1 MDGEGEKGTQTA
13 NVLLASLRVLSAF
26 LETQSPVMASFE
38 VEREELASAQEA
50 RSKAER
56 VLKDAVARESAAK
69 AKLKAAMAA
78 APPPVPPK
86 RASSN
91 NCQAVDEET
100 EPDRPRKVSRG
111 LQCFALE
118 EQVVAK
124 FLASSKG
131 GQSTGWYKGKV
142 VARHDRD
149 ETFVYDIKYDDGDQ
163 ESSVLPRYVRSCVP
177 PAARQASPH
186 EATAQAPAPAPA
198 ARAPAPA
205 PRTSEDTFAPA
216 PTSPAK
222 APAPAPAPPPAQPPA
237 PPPAPAPKAPT
248 MAPTASPAKA
258 SAASAASSAPP
269 MAEACTADANVFL
282 YSEPWHATADQCMQ
296 RGCRLQHVQ
305 LQDFL
310 PHAQSGDRNK
320 LRTAVRAGKMR
331 GTANVPKLG
340 ESGIG
345 SQRTHWWW
353 HAGDPALGL
362 ARQLLRK

>member
-1 MDGEGEKGTQTA
+1 MVTCSWRENYGTW
-13 NVLLASLRVLSAF
+13 SF
-26 LETQSPVMASFE
+26 LGNAVSTIMNMASFE
-38 VEREELASAQEA
+38 AALDAARAEVASALEA

-56 VLKDAVARESAAK
+56 VLKDAKARESAAK
-69 AKLKAAMAA
+69 EKLKAAMAA

-91 NCQAVDEET
+91 NMAVEEEA

-118 EQVVAK
+118 ELVEAK
-124 FLASSKG
+124 FLASSRG
-131 GQSTGWYKGKV
+131 GQSAGWFKGKV
-142 VARHDRD
+142 VARHDRG
-149 ETFVYDIKYDDGDQ
+149 ETYVYDILYDDGDQ

-177 PAARQASPH
+177 PAAKQANPF
-186 EATAQAPAPAPA
+186 EATAQAPSPAPA

-205 PRTSEDTFAPA
+205 AQTPAFAPA

-222 APAPAPAPPPAQPPA
+222 APAAVPAPPPAQPPA
-237 PPPAPAPKAPT
+237 PPPAPSPRAPT

-258 SAASAASSAPP
+258 SAASTAPP
-269 MAEACTADANVFL
+269 LAEACTADADVFL
-282 YSEPWHATADQCMQ
+282 YNEPWHATADQCLQ
-296 RGCRLQHVQ
+296 HGCRLQHVQ

-320 LRTAVRAGKMR
+320 LRTAVRGGKMR
-331 GTANVPKLG
+331 GTANVPKPG

>member
-1 MDGEGEKGTQTA
+1 MLLFLARDQLGACFSEFGEMHSLHNQM
-13 NVLLASLRVLSAF
+13 ASLEAARA
-26 LETQSPVMASFE
+26 E
-38 VEREELASAQEA
+38 VASALEA
-50 RSKAER
+50 RSTAER
-56 VLKDAVARESAAK
+56 VLKDAKARESAAK
-69 AKLKAAMAA
+69 EKLKAAMAA
-78 APPPVPPK
+78 APPPVPSK

-91 NCQAVDEET
+91 NMAVEEEA
-100 EPDRPRKVSRG
+100 EPDRPCKVSRG

-118 EQVVAK
+118 ELVEAK
-124 FLASSKG
+124 FLASSRG
-131 GQSTGWYKGKV
+131 GQSAGWYKGKV
-142 VARHDRD
+142 VARHDRG
-149 ETFVYDIKYDDGDQ
+149 ETYVYDILYDDGDQ

-177 PAARQASPH
+177 PEARQANQL
-186 EATAQAPAPAPA
+186 EATAQAPSPAPA

-205 PRTSEDTFAPA
+205 AGTPAFAPA

-222 APAPAPAPPPAQPPA
+222 APAAAPAPPPAQPPA
-237 PPPAPAPKAPT
+237 PPPAPAPRAPT

-258 SAASAASSAPP
+258 SAASAASTAPP
-269 MAEACTADANVFL
+269 LAEACTADADVFL
-282 YSEPWHATADQCMQ
+282 YNEPWHATADQCMQ

-320 LRTAVRAGKMR
+320 LRTAVRGGKMR
-331 GTANVPKLG
+331 GTANVPKPG